1 MEITA
6 CKNRDKTG
14 KSMEV
19 RNDEHGDGSSGAE
32 EENGRRLFS
41 GRKDFSGKGS
51 NQNAKHA
58 SSCKE
63 DSPASITK

>member
-14 KSMEV
+14 KSIEV

-32 EENGRRLFS
+32 EENGRMLFS
-41 GRKDFSGKGS
+41 GRKDFSGNDQIKM
-51 NQNAKHA
+51 QKMQA
-58 SSCKE
+58 
-63 DSPASITK
+63 PARKTPLPQ